1 VVSSG
6 ETTKGARHVHDPGD
20 RQRNGREPDPP
31 RGHRSDCK
39 GRRRRGGRDRR
50 AGPELPCPPLVSDED
65 EARQRAKLRLERCLA
80 SLTAVGIEARGWIGD
95 ADPLQAI
102 ADALHFVSAGQI
114 VIATHPEG
122 RANWLARRLVPRA
135 RRRFAIPI
143 LHVVVDEASGEGYL
157 LAA

>member
-1 VVSSG
+1 MSTILVIANETVESPILREAIGATAKGGDDAEVVIVAPALNSR
-6 ETTKGARHVHDPGD
+6 ARHW
-20 RQRNGREPDPP
+20 
-31 RGHRSDCK
+31 
-39 GRRRRGGRDRR
+39 
-50 AGPELPCPPLVSDED
+50 VSDED